1 MDAYLSRYDGYYLT
15 ADAGYIDDDGY
26 VYVMSRTD
34 DVINTAGHRLSTGAI
49 EEARGPPGRRRVRGR
64 RGRG

>member
-1 MDAYLSRYDGYYLT
+1 MRESYLDEFRYYKT

-34 DVINTAGHRLSTGAI
+34 DVVDVTASG
-49 EEARGPPGRRRVRGR
+49 
-64 RGRG
+64 